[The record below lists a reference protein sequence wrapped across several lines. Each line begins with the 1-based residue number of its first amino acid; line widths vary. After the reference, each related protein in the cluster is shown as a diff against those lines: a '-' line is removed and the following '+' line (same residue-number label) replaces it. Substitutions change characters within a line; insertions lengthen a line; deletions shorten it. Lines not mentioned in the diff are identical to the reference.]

1 MNGDNVSAVLCD
13 ILLTAFLTQNDE
25 ELRMDLFANNF
36 LNDFFG
42 FLTRFFYEFF
52 GSYGIAIIAL
62 TVLIRGILIP
72 LNVRSQRSMMKQ
84 QTLAS
89 KQAEIKRLYPDDKQ
103 KQNEEIQKMM
113 QENGALSMGGCLLPF
128 VQLFLIWPIFYVV
141 KAPLHY
147 ISQISRENLAS
158 LANFLFSKGAI
169 TEQAVKMIGNDDI
182 PVLRA
187 FQQQAA
193 LLPEAVNQGLIK
205 MGQVIDMNFLGID
218 LSMQPQWQPSYLF
231 GAEWQTYLPLLILP
245 VLVLMTTLLQ
255 MRLTTLM
262 KPNRLADKEAK
273 ERARTNPARKDQVPE
288 NNMEN
293 TMKIMTWTMPVIMLI
308 TTFGMPSAMA
318 LYWLIGNLM
327 AIVQQFVIY
336 IMFTRP
342 MEHKKAEMELL
353 KAQAFGKSAPSD
365 PAVKESGLGSKK
377 TKR

>member
-1 MNGDNVSAVLCD
+1 MNGGGRPAVLCD

-36 LNDFFG
+36 LNDIFG

-72 LNVRSQRSMMKQ
+72 LNVRSQRSLMKQ

-89 KQAEIKRLYPDDKQ
+89 KQAEIKRKYPDDKQ

-113 QENGALSMGGCLLPF
+113 QEKGAMSMGGCLLPF

-147 ISQISRENLAS
+147 ISQISRENLTG
-158 LANFLFSKGAI
+158 LANFLFAKGAI
-169 TEQAVKMIGNDDI
+169 AEQAVKMIGNDDI
-182 PVLRA
+182 SVLRA
-187 FQQQAA
+187 FQQHAA
-193 LLPEAVNQGLIK
+193 LLPEAVSQGLIK
-205 MGQVIDMNFLGID
+205 MEQVINLNFLGID
-218 LSMQPQWQPSYLF
+218 LSMQPQWHPDFLF
-231 GAEWQTYLPLLILP
+231 GAEGQTYLPLLILP
-245 VLVLMTTLLQ
+245 ALVLITALLQ
-255 MRLTTLM
+255 MRITTLM
-262 KPNRLADKEAK
+262 KPNRLADKDAK
-273 ERARTNPARKDQVPE
+273 ERARINPVRKDQVPE
-288 NNMEN
+288 NSMEN

-308 TTFGMPSAMA
+308 TTFSMPSAMA
-318 LYWLIGNLM
+318 LYWLVGNLM
-327 AIVQQFVIY
+327 AILQQFVIY

-342 MEHKKAEMELL
+342 MEQKKAEMEIL
-353 KAQAFGKSAPSD
+353 KARAFGKSV
-365 PAVKESGLGSKK
+365 PADSSVKESGLGSKK

>member
-1 MNGDNVSAVLCD
+1 
-13 ILLTAFLTQNDE
+13 
-25 ELRMDLFANNF
+25 MDLFANNF